1 MATMPGTCDS
11 SVRRQKRALLY
22 TVALALSFAVLA
34 VTSALAWDRLNE
46 VIDNVQRRIYVRQL
60 DLLKSNQ
67 HKLVISLD
75 QIAKLHSRIM
85 RNQHGA
91 ICNTG
96 IRFPADP
103 DRERGNVAATKKPGT
118 DITTSRQMPGAAGRS
133 IHFSSILP
141 ETGPDA
147 GCACRR
153 HLLQKLS
160 ISIAASV
167 HNLWD
172 DPGIGNYTYTPD
184 NKFLAQAGKHIPS
197 DFGPMSD
204 AAPEAISAWIANI
217 TRHLAA
223 GLQHWTQAKQN
234 PASPFLTGLHSTA
247 AAAPHRQVF
256 SIAAPV
262 YNTPDVMLAVTAI
275 DIDRN
280 AFDKILLH
288 GERPPGFF
296 VFDTSG
302 RVPVLM
308 NNHNDD
314 EQPMLL
320 AISRNWDFLAA
331 GARDLSVT
339 EIGSRFFFVET
350 VAGTPWV
357 AIYCFSL
364 GDILMV
370 SESLW
375 MWISLSMFGAL
386 LLLWGGIYLINRY
399 VLLPLNHAS
408 QRLVASE
415 QLNRTIIATAPVG
428 LCMLDLQTMQPLLA
442 NDLASSYARRW
453 GRQPDLA
460 HSILAAY
467 REIAQQYA
475 ADAKGLSSAT
485 DSAPAARTDTVL
497 YTELP
502 PTPEIGAPPLL
513 AAFSQLWHQGREVLL
528 CGLSDISIHK
538 EAEAML
544 QQARLSADQANEAKS
559 MFLATISH
567 EIRTPLHGAM
577 GNLELLANTRL
588 TAAQRSTI
596 GTINRAFDSLLQI
609 INNVLDLSKAGAGQ
623 LHLNSESFNFSD
635 LLEDVARTFAPCI
648 VKKGVRF
655 LFLAD
660 SNLPPCLHGDEARLR
675 QIFNNLLSNAVKFTN
690 SGMIV
695 MRADLLA
702 IAPGSCTFSVR
713 ITDTGIGI
721 SEHDRKKLFVP
732 FQQANASIA
741 GQFGGTGLGLSL
753 VKNLCDAMNG
763 TIAIDSLQDHGTEIA
778 ITLTLPV
785 AIIHA
790 SESNAAGPLLKD
802 VSIALHSTDPA
813 WDLQLRA
820 LLSGHGARVHAL
832 YADKGGE
839 NDAEIVLIACQESDR
854 AAQLLRLAASPA
866 RKHGLSKVPARSVL
880 LTPLGPLRPER
891 RGGNVLIS
899 TLSRKGLLLALNP
912 AFAIPDESRHAAMDG
927 GHDELA
933 GYHHRFEINLP
944 PQMMQQATASTASQ
958 QRRTPIPPFR
968 ILLVEDDL
976 VNVTLAQQQLT
987 LLGYVDIERAAN
999 GQEAL
1004 EKCRHNT
1011 YQLILTDQFMPKM
1024 DGNHLAATLRRRAY
1038 PATIIMIT
1046 ASRPSPAHRKNI
1058 DGLLLKPVSL
1068 EQLRI
1073 ALSNHCLQAMQPQAS
1088 LPAISTPETSPAQP
1102 HGNILWDAFLQDYAV
1117 TMQVLEM
1124 AVRQG
1129 DNVGCAQQL
1138 HKLKGALTI
1147 LREPLAAEAA
1157 ALEHALL
1164 ATQCTALT
1172 DDFHHLKLALQA
1184 MVDTKAAMRARR

>member
-1 MATMPGTCDS
+1 MVTMPGTCDS
-11 SVRRQKRALLY
+11 SVRLQKRAMLY

-34 VTSALAWDRLNE
+34 VTSALAWDQLNE

-75 QIAKLHSRIM
+75 QIAKLHSRIL
-85 RNQHGA
+85 RSQHGA

-103 DRERGNVAATKKPGT
+103 DRRRGNVPATKRA
-118 DITTSRQMPGAAGRS
+118 DADRIV
-133 IHFSSILP
+133 HFSSTLP
-141 ETGPDA
+141 DT

-184 NKFLAQAGKHIPS
+184 NRFLAQAGKQIPPGAILEPGTGS
-197 DFGPMSD
+197 GSMSGPV
-204 AAPEAISAWIANI
+204 PEDISAEIANT
-217 TRHLAA
+217 TRHLGP
-223 GLQHWTQAKQN
+223 GLQHWAQAKQN
-234 PASPFLTGLHSTA
+234 PALPFLTGLHSTA
-247 AAAPHRQVF
+247 TAPAQRQVF

-262 YNTPDVMLAVTAI
+262 YSTPDVMLAVTAI

-280 AFDKILLH
+280 AFDRILLR
-288 GERPPGFF
+288 GERTPGFF
-296 VFDTSG
+296 VFDASG
-302 RVPVLM
+302 GVPALM
-308 NNHNDD
+308 NHHSDD

-339 EIGSRFFFVET
+339 EIGRHFFFVET

-453 GRQPDLA
+453 GRRPDLA

-475 ADAKGLSSAT
+475 DEARELSSAA
-485 DSAPAARTDTVL
+485 DSAPGARTDAVL

-502 PTPEIGAPPLL
+502 PTQEIGAPPLL

-538 EAEAML
+538 EAETML
-544 QQARLSADQANEAKS
+544 QQARSSADQANEAKS

-623 LHLNSESFNFSD
+623 LHLSSESFNFSD

-675 QIFNNLLSNAVKFTN
+675 QIFNNLLSNAMKFTN
-690 SGMIV
+690 SGVIV

-702 IAPGSCTFSVR
+702 IAPAGCTFSVR

-721 SEHDRKKLFVP
+721 SDHDRKKLFVP

-741 GQFGGTGLGLSL
+741 GTFGGTGLGLSL
-753 VKNLCDAMNG
+753 VKNLCDAMDG
-763 TIAIDSLQDHGTEIA
+763 IIVIDSQQEHGTEIV

-785 AIIHA
+785 ATLHV
-790 SESNAAGPLLKD
+790 SESSAAGPLLKD
-802 VSIALHSTDPA
+802 VSIALHCTDTS
-813 WDLQLRA
+813 WDRQLRT

-839 NDAEIVLIACQESDR
+839 EDAEIVLIACQDSDR
-854 AAQLLRLAASPA
+854 AAQLLRLAAAPA
-866 RKHGLSKVPARSVL
+866 RKHSLSNMPARSVL

-899 TLSRKGLLLALNP
+899 ALSRKGLLLALDP
-912 AFAIPDESRHAAMDG
+912 TFAVPDESRHAGMDG

-933 GYHHRFEINLP
+933 GYHHRFDVHLP
-944 PQMMQQATASTASQ
+944 TQVMPQTAALNASQ
-958 QRRTPIPPFR
+958 QQRPRALPFR

-976 VNVTLAQQQLT
+976 VNVTLAQQQLM
-987 LLGYVDIERAAN
+987 LLGYGDIDRATN
-999 GQEAL
+999 GLEAL

-1024 DGNHLAATLRRRAY
+1024 DGNHLAATLRQRAY

-1068 EQLRI
+1068 EQLRS
-1073 ALSNHCLQAMQPQAS
+1073 ALGNHCPEAMQRQAS
-1088 LPAISTPETSPAQP
+1088 PPAINTPKLSPAEP

-1117 TMQVLEM
+1117 TMQMLET
-1124 AVRQG
+1124 AVQHG
-1129 DNVGCAQQL
+1129 DKLGCAQQL

-1147 LREPLAAEAA
+1147 LREPLAAQVA
-1157 ALEHALL
+1157 ALERALP
-1164 ATQCTALT
+1164 ATQCTALA
-1172 DDFHHLKLALQA
+1172 DDFHLLKLALQA
-1184 MVDTKAAMRARR
+1184 LVDAKAAMHARR